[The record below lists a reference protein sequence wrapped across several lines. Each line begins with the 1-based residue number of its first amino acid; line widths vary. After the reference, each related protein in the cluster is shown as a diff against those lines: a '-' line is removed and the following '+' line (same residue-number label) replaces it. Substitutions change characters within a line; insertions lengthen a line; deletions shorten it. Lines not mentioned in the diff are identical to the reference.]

1 MSLPICAR
9 ARFIFSLPQMKRTL
23 LISLIISS
31 FILTSPQPAIG
42 EDCIEKACI
51 EVYTK
56 DGHIVIEGRK
66 GKGPSSTK
74 VAVPAPPT
82 NPVKKATPKPKVTKK
97 PVVPVPTV
105 KTTKKPVVKKP
116 PKTTTKKPIAK
127 QSTTSATS
135 LQDKLVESIPTAGIS
150 YQPSFSPLVN
160 APVYFWSDI
169 PTIVTKEVEIV
180 GELVE
185 VRLRPTFIWHYGDG
199 VIYVTRNVGAA
210 FPDGEIRHT
219 YSKPGHYLIELITRW
234 DGEFT
239 VDGISTRIPGE
250 ITTVSVLPITVV
262 TAPIRFMN

>member
-1 MSLPICAR
+1 MKC
-9 ARFIFSLPQMKRTL
+9 RF
-23 LISLIISS
+23 LISLALGSL
-31 FILTSPQPAIG
+31 ILTSPPRAVAD
-42 EDCIEKACI
+42 DCIEKACI

-74 VAVPAPPT
+74 VVTPSAT
-82 NPVKKATPKPKVTKK
+82 NKPTPKPTPKAKVSKK
-97 PVVPVPTV
+97 PVIPMPTV
-105 KTTKKPVVKKP
+105 TTTRKPEVKKVAKRPSKKPSV
-116 PKTTTKKPIAK
+116 K
-127 QSTTSATS
+127 QSSSSASS

-160 APVYFWSDI
+160 TPVYYWSDI
-169 PTIVTKEVEIV
+169 PTLVTKKVEIV

-199 VIYVTRNVGAA
+199 VIYVTRKVGAA

-239 VDGISTRIPGE
+239 VDGVSARIPGE

-262 TAPIRFMN
+262 AAPIRFMN

>member
-1 MSLPICAR
+1 MKLRLII
-9 ARFIFSLPQMKRTL
+9 FIAAATL
-23 LISLIISS
+23 LPTPS
-31 FILTSPQPAIG
+31 FG
-42 EDCIEKACI
+42 EECIEKACI

-74 VAVPAPPT
+74 VDIPAT
-82 NPVKKATPKPKVTKK
+82 TKKATPKPTASKKVVAPMPTVKSTKKPAVKKVTKK
-97 PVVPVPTV
+97 P
-105 KTTKKPVVKKP
+105 KIKKS
-116 PKTTTKKPIAK
+116 
-127 QSTTSATS
+127 STAATS

-160 APVYFWSDI
+160 TPVYFWSDI
-169 PTIVTKEVEIV
+169 PTVVTKEVEIV
-180 GELVE
+180 GEFVE

-199 VIYVTRNVGAA
+199 VIFATRKVGAP

-219 YSKPGHYLIELITRW
+219 YSKPGHYVIELITRW

-262 TAPIRFMN
+262 SAPIRFMN

>member
-1 MSLPICAR
+1 
-9 ARFIFSLPQMKRTL
+9 MKRTF
-23 LISLIISS
+23 LIYLILGSVI
-31 FILTSPQPAIG
+31 FTSQQPAIA

-74 VAVPAPPT
+74 VLIPST
-82 NPVKKATPKPKVTKK
+82 TKK
-97 PVVPVPTV
+97 PAPKAKATKKPAIPIPIPIPTV

-116 PKTTTKKPIAK
+116 TRKPAVK
-127 QSTTSATS
+127 QSSTAATS
-135 LQDKLVESIPTAGIS
+135 LQDKLVESIPTAGIA

-169 PTIVTKEVEIV
+169 PTIVTKKVEIV

-199 VIYVTRNVGAA
+199 VIYVTRKVGAA

-262 TAPIRFMN
+262 TAPILFLN

>member
-1 MSLPICAR
+1 MAC
-9 ARFIFSLPQMKRTL
+9 
-23 LISLIISS
+23 SS
-31 FILTSPQPAIG
+31 VAASAQ
-42 EDCIEKACI
+42 DCIEKVCI

-66 GKGPSSTK
+66 GSGATSTK
-74 VAVPAPPT
+74 VVTPSTPKASTSKPSTPT
-82 NPVKKATPKPKVTKK
+82 ASTPKPKVTNKVA
-97 PVVPVPTV
+97 PPLPTV
-105 KTTKKPVVKKP
+105 KTTKKPIVKKVA
-116 PKTTTKKPIAK
+116 KKPTPKPTAK
-127 QSTTSATS
+127 QISNEATS
-135 LQDKLVESIPTAGIS
+135 LHDTLVESIPTAGIS

-160 APVYFWSDI
+160 TPVYFWSDI
-169 PTIVTKEVEIV
+169 PTVVTKKVEIV

-199 VIYVTRNVGAA
+199 VIYLTRKVGAA
-210 FPDGEIRHT
+210 FPEGEIRHT

-239 VDGISTRIPGE
+239 VDGVSARIPGE

>member
-1 MSLPICAR
+1 
-9 ARFIFSLPQMKRTL
+9 MKER
-23 LISLIISS
+23 LIAAL
-31 FILTSPQPAIG
+31 ILTTLPLSLSTPVFAD
-42 EDCIEKACI
+42 ECIEKACI

-66 GKGPSSTK
+66 GKGPTSTK
-74 VAVPAPPT
+74 VVAPSAT
-82 NPVKKATPKPKVTKK
+82 VKSTPKPKATKK
-97 PVVPVPTV
+97 AVVPPPTV
-105 KTTKKPVVKKP
+105 KTTQKPVVKKP
-116 PKTTTKKPIAK
+116 IKKASKKPVAK
-127 QSTTSATS
+127 KSSAPATS

-150 YQPSFSPLVN
+150 YQPSFSPLVG

-169 PTIVTKEVEIV
+169 PTLVTKKVEIV

-199 VIYVTRNVGAA
+199 VIYVTRKVGAA

-239 VDGISTRIPGE
+239 VDGVSARIPGE